1 MSKRSVFPNRSTD
14 AFPALSY
21 GFSALL
27 GMAYAGADL
36 VPVWK
41 SLAEQR
47 DRNPADG
54 ACLIDLSTIAQIC
67 DKGSLRADLQ
77 REALKLSRVYRHP
90 SRTAERQGLRLLA
103 FMVPGSFMANTP
115 LELLLDDLDVS
126 LHIAYVTED
135 APLPPR
141 LPDHDLAFVTIAE
154 SKNNERVLR
163 ALTPRLAGWERPV
176 LNAPNRI
183 VGLTRD
189 AVSVLLAKAPGVTI
203 PPTASIGRATLSRI
217 ARGEILPGSILDG
230 AAFPLIGRPRDSH
243 AGEGLSKIEDAAEVA
258 AFLTQRSEDEFYISP
273 FIDYRSRDGL
283 FRKFRIVFIDG
294 QAYPCHMAISSDWM
308 IHYVNAG
315 MLTRAERRAEE
326 AKFMAEFDLGF
337 AVRHK
342 AAIDAIAERVR
353 LDYFAVDCAEMPDGR
368 LLVFEAGNAMVVH
381 DLDPPEIFPY
391 KRQHMDTIFRAFG
404 NMLQRHVQHRVVGR
418 ATN

>member
-1 MSKRSVFPNRSTD
+1 MSKHSVAPNRSND
-14 AFPALSY
+14 AYPTLPY

-36 VPVWK
+36 VPMWK

-47 DRNPADG
+47 ERNPADG

-67 DKGSLRADLQ
+67 DKAALRAELQ

-90 SRTAERQGLRLLA
+90 SGNAKRQGLRLLA

-115 LELLLDDLDVS
+115 LELLLDDLDVR
-126 LHIAYVTED
+126 LHIAYLTEE
-135 APLPPR
+135 APLPPH
-141 LPDHDLAFVTIAE
+141 LPDHDLAFVAIAE

-163 ALTPRLAGWERPV
+163 ALAPRLAAWACPV
-176 LNAPNRI
+176 LNAPDRI

-189 AVSVLLAKAPGVTI
+189 AVSVLLATAPGVTI
-203 PPTASIGRATLSRI
+203 PPTASVGRATLSRI
-217 ARGEILPGSILDG
+217 ARGEILPGSILGG
-230 AAFPLIGRPRDSH
+230 ATFPLIARPRDSH
-243 AGEGLSKIEDAAEVA
+243 AGEGLSKIEGAAEVA
-258 AFLTQRSEDEFYISP
+258 AFLMQRSEDEFYVSP

-294 QAYPCHMAISSDWM
+294 RAYPCHMAISSDWM

-315 MLTRAERRAEE
+315 MLTYPERRAEE
-326 AKFMAEFDLGF
+326 AKFMAEFDLAF
-337 AVRHK
+337 ALRHK
-342 AAIDAIAERVR
+342 AAIDAIAERVC
-353 LDYFAVDCAEMPDGR
+353 LDYFAVDCAEMSDGR

-381 DLDPPEIFPY
+381 DLDPPETFPY
-391 KRQHMDTIFRAFG
+391 KRQHMDAIFRAFG
-404 NMLQRHVQHRVVGR
+404 YMLQRNVHHTVVGR
-418 ATN
+418 VTT